1 MKKIVLWIILFIFT
15 MSWVFAFNADLS
27 VNSNTANINNPIQL
41 TLKLT
46 IDQNGPVKIKKIN
59 WLENFSVGLQGK
71 FKSSSSQVTVINGQ
85 TKSVNTTIY
94 NVVLSLS
101 AKKAWDYTVWPAIL
115 EVWNK
120 EYKTNTVN
128 VKISWAK
135 IMLNNTQ
142 NYQPQQNTQTQQVHN
157 PVWWVRTIQQN
168 TPQPKIQDFEK
179 EVKKIKPQNNTKIYL
194 FIALLIIIWIVIVVY
209 LSQNKWKWKIG
220 GIDENE
226 ESEEIDE
233 VEMDYDKKELNSR
246 NNIDFEKQVIDY
258 PSLDDDSF
266 ESKLDNVFRE
276 KLQQNFNISNIKTKT
291 YDEILQETG
300 NNEKIK
306 EIINWLK
313 LLKYSNLVTDREK
326 LLELVKEI

>member
-1 MKKIVLWIILFIFT
+1 MKKILLWIILFIFT
-15 MSWVFAFNADLS
+15 ISWVFAFNADLS
-27 VNSNTANINNPIQL
+27 VNNNTANINNPIQL

-59 WLENFSVGLQGK
+59 WLENFSVVWQRQ
-71 FKSSSSQVTVINGQ
+71 FQSSSSQVTVINGQ

-168 TPQPKIQDFEK
+168 TQQPKIQDFEK
-179 EVKKIKPQNNTKIYL
+179 EVKKIEQPDNTKIYL
-194 FIALLIIIWIVIVVY
+194 AIALLIFVWMVIVVY
-209 LSQNKWKWKIG
+209 LSQNKEKTVSVEEDEKWEIQSIEEEK
-220 GIDENE
+220 NE
-226 ESEEIDE
+226 L
-233 VEMDYDKKELNSR
+233 KQ
-246 NNIDFEKQVIDY
+246 NNIDFEKKTIEY
-258 PSLDDDSF
+258 PSLDDENF

-276 KLQQNFNISNIKTKT
+276 KIQQNFNISNIKTKT
-291 YDEILQETG
+291 YDEILQGTG

-326 LLELVKEI
+326 ILEMVRGI